1 MALKINLYKNHD
13 ENSRYFGKVYGRA
26 RNMEPIELDGLAK
39 HMVTHNFSYSEGQLR
54 GILKDMA
61 KCIKHLVLSGQP
73 VKIDDLCIFKAS
85 VRSKPAVNVE
95 KFDITANIKSVRLQC
110 TPTGAVANK
119 KLTSAAR
126 EEGIGYTSMAQ
137 RIKNGEVELSDTKG
151 EYLTRATSNDGP
163 SGNDEP

>member
-1 MALKINLYKNHD
+1 MLQIDLYKNHD

-26 RNMEPIELDGLAK
+26 KNMEPIGLEGLAK
-39 HMVTHNFSYSEGQLR
+39 HMVTHNFSYSEGQLC

-73 VKIDDLCIFKAS
+73 VKIDDLVIFKAS
-85 VRSKPAVNVE
+85 VRSKPAVSVDL
-95 KFDITANIKSVRLQC
+95 FDISTNVKGVRLQC

-126 EEGIGYTSMAQ
+126 EEGIGYTSLAQ

-151 EYLTRATSNDGP
+151 EYLSRATGNDGP